1 MGAEVAIL
9 DDIVMAGG
17 EGSWKR
23 EIGGKRNVEIQ
34 RERERERAFINDRLC
49 VRVKNSEIIC
59 SSRHAI
65 ACVAMGRGSNSNSSH
80 L

>member
-34 RERERERAFINDRLC
+34 REREREREHLLMTGCVCVLKIARLF
-49 VRVKNSEIIC
+49 
-59 SSRHAI
+59 A
-65 ACVAMGRGSNSNSSH
+65 APDMP
-80 L
+80 

>member
-1 MGAEVAIL
+1 MLKSSE
-9 DDIVMAGG
+9 
-17 EGSWKR
+17 K
-23 EIGGKRNVEIQ
+23 
-34 RERERERAFINDRLC
+34 ERERAFINDRLC